1 MTWVAVAIGGSAV
14 VSGVVGANAANK
26 AAQSQRDAAQ
36 MSIDQQNRMF
46 DIQNEQQR
54 PYREAGYTALKDI
67 QTQLPELN
75 RRFTSADLNA
85 NLAPN
90 YDFMLK
96 QGQGAN
102 MAASNATGG
111 MVGGNALRGLESFTQ
126 DYAGTAYQNAF
137 ANYQNQ
143 NANIYNRL
151 SNLAGIGQASQGQI
165 SNLAANTTN
174 AISGLN
180 VGAAN
185 ATASGLV
192 GQANAI
198 SGGISGLGNAA
209 MYYGMMNPSN
219 AGGTSGYGYGAFNS
233 IPSSAIAGNSNFIG
247 PPA

>member
-1 MTWVAVAIGGSAV
+1 MSGIATAIAGSALIGGV
-14 VSGVVGANAANK
+14 VSSNAANK

-102 MAASNATGG
+102 LAASNATGG

-126 DYAGTAYQNAF
+126 DYAGNAYQNAF

-185 ATASGLV
+185 ATASGIV
-192 GQANAI
+192 GSANAI
-198 SGGISGLGNAA
+198 SGGITGLGNAA
-209 MYYGMMNPSN
+209 AYYGLMNPTY
-219 AGGTSGYGYGAFNS
+219 GTSGYGAGAFNN
-233 IPSSAIAGNSNFIG
+233 IPASAISGNSSFIG